1 GIHPTPLPGCRAS
14 ARPLPAGLEGR
25 SFFLLIPGSSSRHS
39 EKRWPAQHYGV
50 LAQRLIEATGL
61 LPVIVGASGEELLAA
76 EIHARCPD
84 AIDLV
89 GRTELT
95 GLIDLAAAAAF
106 TVGNET
112 GATHIA
118 AGGGS
123 PVVVLFSDASDPR
136 RCAPRGHEIRVLTS
150 PRLDRL
156 PVSHVFSAVMQA
168 TRSLM
173 RSSAEAHTDSN
184 IWV

>member
-1 GIHPTPLPGCRAS
+1 MSDLKEGPPLTPEPVTEAAASSAELAVAPELVANSLGEYLRAWAARIRAGDSGI
-14 ARPLPAGLEGR
+14 
-25 SFFLLIPGSSSRHS
+25 
-39 EKRWPAQHYGV
+39 
-50 LAQRLIEATGL
+50 
-61 LPVIVGASGEELLAA
+61 LPVIVGASGEEPLAA
-76 EIHARCPD
+76 EIRARCPD
-84 AIDLV
+84 AVDLV

-95 GLIDLAAAAAF
+95 DLIDLTDAAVF
-106 TVGNET
+106 TVGNDT

-118 AGGGS
+118 AAGGH

-150 PRLDRL
+150 PHLDRL
-156 PVSHVFSAVMQA
+156 PVSQVFSEVMQA

-173 RSSAEAHTDSN
+173 CSSGKANTDSN